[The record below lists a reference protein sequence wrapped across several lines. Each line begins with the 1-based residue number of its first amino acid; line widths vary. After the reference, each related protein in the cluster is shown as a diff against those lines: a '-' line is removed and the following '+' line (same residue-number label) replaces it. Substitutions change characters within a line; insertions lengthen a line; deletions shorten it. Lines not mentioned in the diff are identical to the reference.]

1 MSFGSCCDQAETSLP
16 LFATAQDGAME
27 VLAAAPSGKER
38 VTAFVFGNLLPLAF
52 LVATVAVG
60 PLLHIGM
67 KATNAACSGAR

>member
-1 MSFGSCCDQAETSLP
+1 
-16 LFATAQDGAME
+16 ME